1 MCKIGGRNNFEW
13 SEANREQQQ
22 QQYQDKLQ
30 VCLMSQWLGTAINIR
45 KSTKNY
51 YITQRNHYAI
61 PFDYVDDDNDD
72 DGGGGNGDEL
82 ERWFNIIRK
91 RTYITDFELH
101 SLRLPAWITSKLN
114 KFQHILIGFCC
125 CRRRRRI
132 SRWCFVRELVQ
143 ISVKMIMYVYKIL
156 IMKFFKRNR
165 HTHSQLTA

>member
-1 MCKIGGRNNFEW
+1 MKWGE
-13 SEANREQQQ
+13 Q

-61 PFDYVDDDNDD
+61 PFDYVDDD
-72 DGGGGNGDEL
+72 GGGGGKGDEP

-125 CRRRRRI
+125 CRRRYCRRHCRRRRRI

-165 HTHSQLTA
+165 RTHSQLTA